1 MAKTETLDT
10 FTDNYR
16 QWLGLWILLLAIS
29 VNDWDFEYKYWP
41 HVVIAGTLDTF
52 IDL

>member
-1 MAKTETLDT
+1 M
-10 FTDNYR
+10 
-16 QWLGLWILLLAIS
+16 LLLTSS

-41 HVVIAGTLDTF
+41 QVEIAGTLDTF

>member
-1 MAKTETLDT
+1 MTGTHFFLVAILSTLDT
-10 FTDNYR
+10 LTDS
-16 QWLGLWILLLAIS
+16 I

-41 HVVIAGTLDTF
+41 VVAIAGTLDTF